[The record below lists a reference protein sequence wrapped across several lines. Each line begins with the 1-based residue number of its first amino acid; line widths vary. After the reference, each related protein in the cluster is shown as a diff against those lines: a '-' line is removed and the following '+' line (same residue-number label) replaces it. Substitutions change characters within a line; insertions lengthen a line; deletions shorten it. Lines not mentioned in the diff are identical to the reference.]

1 MHTQGPANPSSLL
14 KPLND
19 CAGVSAKLKPMQVCA
34 TAACACVSVLA
45 GVCVC
50 VCVCGCHNL
59 S

>member
-14 KPLND
+14 KPIND
-19 CAGVSAKLKPMQVCA
+19 CAGVSAK
-34 TAACACVSVLA
+34 TNA
-45 GVCVC
+45 GVCYSCMCMCVGARWCVC